1 MLLKQGRESA
11 QFVLSELVRNL
22 SVYTKSV
29 GSGAQLSLDLLL
41 AIAKKAVNSE
51 WVILNA
57 FCKGYGASSSF
68 L

>member
-22 SVYTKSV
+22 SVYPKSV
-29 GSGAQLSLDLLL
+29 GSGAQLSLELLL

-57 FCKGYGASSSF
+57 FC
-68 L
+68 

>member
-29 GSGAQLSLDLLL
+29 GSGAQLSLELLL

-51 WVILNA
+51 WVIQ
-57 FCKGYGASSSF
+57 
-68 L
+68 